1 MIYIATHKKFNVP
14 NLNGYCALQ
23 VGAEGKEKYGYL
35 RDNIGNHISGKNA
48 NYCELT
54 GLYTGLANT
63 SYEYNTDDSY
73 KGLVHYR
80 RYFGRNNLSNKIS
93 DICSYEYLLNCLKSV
108 DIVLPYV
115 EYFKQNAKEEIL
127 LHCCTEEIFDKLR
140 QIIETKYPDY
150 IETYDRYF
158 NENKASLFNML
169 FCKRE
174 IFDAYCEWLFSILFV
189 LEKQVDLAKLNTYQQ
204 RLYGFL
210 SERLLNVWVIKNK
223 LVVKHLPVIHME
235 LPVFDRI
242 RLVRRRFTNRF
253 RFWIKRGSQR

>member
-54 GLYTGLANT
+54 GLYWIWK
-63 SYEYNTDDSY
+63 NTDDTY

>member
-23 VGAEGKEKYGYL
+23 VGAEEKEKYGYL

-54 GLYTGLANT
+54 GLYWIWK
-63 SYEYNTDDSY
+63 NTDDSY

>member
-14 NLNGYCALQ
+14 KLNGYCALQ

-54 GLYTGLANT
+54 GLYWIWK
-63 SYEYNTDDSY
+63 NTDDSY

>member
-54 GLYTGLANT
+54 GLYWIWK
-63 SYEYNTDDSY
+63 NTDDSY

-80 RYFGRNNLSNKIS
+80 RYFGRNNLSNKIF

>member
-54 GLYTGLANT
+54 GLYWIWK
-63 SYEYNTDDSY
+63 NTDDSY

-210 SERLLNVWVIKNK
+210 SERLFNVWVIKNK

>member
-54 GLYTGLANT
+54 GLYWIWK
-63 SYEYNTDDSY
+63 NTDDSY

-253 RFWIKRGSQR
+253 RFWIKRGGQR

>member
-54 GLYTGLANT
+54 GLYWIWK
-63 SYEYNTDDSY
+63 NTDDSY

-242 RLVRRRFTNRF
+242 RLVRRRFTNRI

>member
-54 GLYTGLANT
+54 GLYWIWK
-63 SYEYNTDDSY
+63 NTDDSY

-140 QIIETKYPDY
+140 QIIETKYPDS
-150 IETYDRYF
+150 IETYDRYY

>member
-54 GLYTGLANT
+54 GLYWIWK
-63 SYEYNTDDSY
+63 NTDDSY

-223 LVVKHLPVIHME
+223 LVVKHLPVIHMD

>member
-54 GLYTGLANT
+54 GLYWIWK
-63 SYEYNTDDSY
+63 NTDDSY

-140 QIIETKYPDY
+140 QIIETKSPDY

>member
-54 GLYTGLANT
+54 GLYWIWK
-63 SYEYNTDDSY
+63 NTDDSY

-80 RYFGRNNLSNKIS
+80 RYFGRNNLSNKIY

>member
-54 GLYTGLANT
+54 GLYWIWK
-63 SYEYNTDDSY
+63 NTDDSY

-210 SERLLNVWVIKNK
+210 SERLLNVWVFKNK

>member
-54 GLYTGLANT
+54 GLYWIWK
-63 SYEYNTDDSY
+63 NTDDSY

-223 LVVKHLPVIHME
+223 LVVKHLPVIHI
-235 LPVFDRI
+235 FDRI

>member
-54 GLYTGLANT
+54 GLYWIWK
-63 SYEYNTDDSY
+63 NTDDSY

-174 IFDAYCEWLFSILFV
+174 IFDAYCEWLFDILFELTKRFEGTEYNSFHARYPGRISEV
-189 LEKQVDLAKLNTYQQ
+189 LLDVWMNENGYTYKEVPFVYMEKINMFKKGM
-204 RLYGFL
+204 GFL
-210 SERLLNVWVIKNK
+210 KAKFLHKKYGES
-223 LVVKHLPVIHME
+223 
-235 LPVFDRI
+235 F
-242 RLVRRRFTNRF
+242 
-253 RFWIKRGSQR
+253 

>member
-54 GLYTGLANT
+54 GLYWIWK
-63 SYEYNTDDSY
+63 NTDDSY

-158 NENKASLFNML
+158 NEIKASLFNML

>member
-1 MIYIATHKKFNVP
+1 MIYIVTHKKFNVP

-54 GLYTGLANT
+54 GLYWIWK
-63 SYEYNTDDSY
+63 NTDDSY

-140 QIIETKYPDY
+140 QIIEIKYPDY

>member
-14 NLNGYCALQ
+14 NLNGYCSLQ

-54 GLYTGLANT
+54 GLYWIWK
-63 SYEYNTDDSY
+63 NTDDSY

-93 DICSYEYLLNCLKSV
+93 DICSYEHLLNCLKSV

-210 SERLLNVWVIKNK
+210 SERLLNVWVSKNK
-223 LVVKHLPVIHME
+223 LVVKQLPVIHME

>member
-35 RDNIGNHISGKNA
+35 RDNIGINISGKNA

-54 GLYTGLANT
+54 GLYWIWK
-63 SYEYNTDDSY
+63 NTDDSY

-174 IFDAYCEWLFSILFV
+174 ILMHIVNGCFDPI
-189 LEKQVDLAKLNTYQQ
+189 
-204 RLYGFL
+204 
-210 SERLLNVWVIKNK
+210 
-223 LVVKHLPVIHME
+223 
-235 LPVFDRI
+235 
-242 RLVRRRFTNRF
+242 
-253 RFWIKRGSQR
+253 

>member
-54 GLYTGLANT
+54 GLYWIWKNI
-63 SYEYNTDDSY
+63 DDSY

-150 IETYDRYF
+150 IETYDSYF

>member
-54 GLYTGLANT
+54 GLYWIWK
-63 SYEYNTDDSY
+63 NTDDSY

-115 EYFKQNAKEEIL
+115 EYFKQNAPG
-127 LHCCTEEIFDKLR
+127 FR
-140 QIIETKYPDY
+140 
-150 IETYDRYF
+150 RYHL
-158 NENKASLFNML
+158 SGR
-169 FCKRE
+169 C
-174 IFDAYCEWLFSILFV
+174 
-189 LEKQVDLAKLNTYQQ
+189 
-204 RLYGFL
+204 L
-210 SERLLNVWVIKNK
+210 SERYQNSL
-223 LVVKHLPVIHME
+223 
-235 LPVFDRI
+235 DRLWI
-242 RLVRRRFTNRF
+242 RGT
-253 RFWIKRGSQR
+253 

>member
-54 GLYTGLANT
+54 GLYWIWK
-63 SYEYNTDDSY
+63 STDDSY

-189 LEKQVDLAKLNTYQQ
+189 LEKQVDLAKLNTYQNQ
-204 RLYGFL
+204 KAL
-210 SERLLNVWVIKNK
+210 
-223 LVVKHLPVIHME
+223 
-235 LPVFDRI
+235 
-242 RLVRRRFTNRF
+242 
-253 RFWIKRGSQR
+253 

>member
-54 GLYTGLANT
+54 GLYWIWK
-63 SYEYNTDDSY
+63 NTDDSY

-174 IFDAYCEWLFSILFV
+174 IFDASCEWLFSILFV

>member
-35 RDNIGNHISGKNA
+35 RDNIGNHISGKNV

-54 GLYTGLANT
+54 GLYWIWK
-63 SYEYNTDDSY
+63 NTDDSY

>member
-54 GLYTGLANT
+54 GLYWIWK
-63 SYEYNTDDSY
+63 NTDDSY

-174 IFDAYCEWLFSILFV
+174 IFDAYCEWLFSILLV

>member
-54 GLYTGLANT
+54 GLYWIWK
-63 SYEYNTDDSY
+63 NTDDSY

-127 LHCCTEEIFDKLR
+127 LHCCKEEIFDKLR

>member
-54 GLYTGLANT
+54 GLYWIWK
-63 SYEYNTDDSY
+63 NTDDSY

-174 IFDAYCEWLFSILFV
+174 IFDAYCEWMFSILFV

>member
-1 MIYIATHKKFNVP
+1 MIYIATHKKFDVP

-54 GLYTGLANT
+54 GLYWIWK
-63 SYEYNTDDSY
+63 NTDDSY

>member
-1 MIYIATHKKFNVP
+1 MP

-54 GLYTGLANT
+54 GLYWIWK
-63 SYEYNTDDSY
+63 NTDDSY

>member
-54 GLYTGLANT
+54 GLYWIWK
-63 SYEYNTDDSY
+63 NTDDSY

-115 EYFKQNAKEEIL
+115 EYFKQNANEEIL

>member
-23 VGAEGKEKYGYL
+23 VGAERKEKYGYL

-54 GLYTGLANT
+54 GLYWIWK
-63 SYEYNTDDSY
+63 NTDDSY

>member
-54 GLYTGLANT
+54 GLYWIWK
-63 SYEYNTDDSY
+63 NTDDSY

-127 LHCCTEEIFDKLR
+127 LHCCTEEVFDKLR

>member
-23 VGAEGKEKYGYL
+23 VGAEGKEKNGYL

-54 GLYTGLANT
+54 GLYWIWK
-63 SYEYNTDDSY
+63 NTDDSY

>member
-54 GLYTGLANT
+54 GLYWIWK
-63 SYEYNTDDSY
+63 NTDDSY

-80 RYFGRNNLSNKIS
+80 RYFGRNNFSNKIS

>member
-1 MIYIATHKKFNVP
+1 M
-14 NLNGYCALQ
+14 
-23 VGAEGKEKYGYL
+23 
-35 RDNIGNHISGKNA
+35 
-48 NYCELT
+48 
-54 GLYTGLANT
+54 
-63 SYEYNTDDSY
+63 
-73 KGLVHYR
+73 
-80 RYFGRNNLSNKIS
+80 
-93 DICSYEYLLNCLKSV
+93 KSV

-210 SERLLNVWVIKNK
+210 SERLLNVWVIKIN
-223 LVVKHLPVIHME
+223 
-235 LPVFDRI
+235 
-242 RLVRRRFTNRF
+242 
-253 RFWIKRGSQR
+253 WW

>member
-54 GLYTGLANT
+54 GLYWIWK
-63 SYEYNTDDSY
+63 NTDDSY

-223 LVVKHLPVIHME
+223 LVVKPLPVIHME

>member
-54 GLYTGLANT
+54 GLYWIWK
-63 SYEYNTDDSY
+63 NTDDSY

-80 RYFGRNNLSNKIS
+80 IYFGRNNLSNKIS

>member
-54 GLYTGLANT
+54 GLYWIWK
-63 SYEYNTDDSY
+63 NTDDSY

-115 EYFKQNAKEEIL
+115 EYCKQNAKEEIL

>member
-54 GLYTGLANT
+54 GLYWIWK
-63 SYEYNTDDSY
+63 NTDDSY

-189 LEKQVDLAKLNTYQQ
+189 LEKQVNLAKLNTYQQ

>member
-54 GLYTGLANT
+54 GLYWIWK
-63 SYEYNTDDSY
+63 NTDDSY

-127 LHCCTEEIFDKLR
+127 LHCCTEDKLR